1 MSPRASLGLLITAG
15 VLASASADAAGLSP
29 NLNIRST
36 GPTNTATL
44 ATGRIPGHGYPSYTP
59 PPAVYGG
66 PRPHITQFN
75 SNDQF
80 DTNGNINPGGGGG
93 GTKPSKSPNLK

>member
-1 MSPRASLGLLITAG
+1 

-29 NLNIRST
+29 NLNMRSSST
-36 GPTNTATL
+36 NNTTTFAGRPAGHYGPT
-44 ATGRIPGHGYPSYTP
+44 TP
-59 PPAVYGG
+59 PPI
-66 PRPHITQFN
+66 PRST

-93 GTKPSKSPNLK
+93 SFKPGKSPNKK

>member
-1 MSPRASLGLLITAG
+1 MSPRAFLVLLVTAG

-29 NLNIRST
+29 NLNFHST
-36 GPTNTATL
+36 GPSSTTVL
-44 ATGRIPGHGYPSYTP
+44 ATGRTPGYGPSYVP
-59 PPAVYGG
+59 PPSYGG
-66 PRPHITQFN
+66 SRPRFTQFD

-93 GTKPSKSPNLK
+93 GAKPGKSPNLK